1 MAAMITRPDVAPQ
14 KLLIGGQWTDASSGR
29 AFKTINPAT
38 EEPICDVAE
47 GTAADIDR
55 AVQAARK
62 AFESG
67 PWPKMSASERGKL
80 LWRIADLLERSVDD
94 FAMLESMDA
103 GKPLGEAKAVDLGEC
118 IEVLRYY
125 AGFATKITGET
136 LPAAGASFVYTLRE
150 PVGVIG
156 AITPWNFPLLL
167 SIWKIAPALA
177 AGNTVVHKPA
187 SWTPLTALRFA
198 KLCQE
203 AGLPDGVLNVVT
215 GPGSSTGQA
224 LVTHPGVDKIA
235 FTGET
240 STGKSIMRSAADTLK
255 RVSLELGGKS
265 PNIVFAD
272 ADLDAAAR
280 GAINGIFYNKGEV
293 CCAGSRLLVEESA
306 HDALLERI
314 QGRLKKFTV
323 GDPLDPKTRMGPVV
337 SRSQLDKV
345 QAAIE
350 AGKKEGAKL
359 VAGGD
364 RPPGLS
370 KGYYL
375 NPTLF
380 DGARNDMTI
389 AREEIFGPVLVAIP
403 FKTVEDAVSLG
414 NDTPYG
420 LSAAVWTKDVKKAHR
435 AARALKAG
443 TVWVNTYN
451 LFDPTAPFGG
461 YKQSGF
467 GRELGKDAL
476 DLYTQVKTVWV
487 DLS

>member
-1 MAAMITRPDVAPQ
+1 MSTLTTGAPQ
-14 KLLIGGQWTDASSGR
+14 KLFIGGQWTDASTGR
-29 AFKTINPAT
+29 SFGTINPAT
-38 EEPICDVAE
+38 EEKICDIAE
-47 GTAADIDR
+47 GDAKDVDR

-62 AFESG
+62 AFEEG
-67 PWPKMSASERGKL
+67 AWPKMSAADRGKL
-80 LWRIADLLERSVDD
+80 LWKIADLLEANVDE
-94 FAMLESMDA
+94 FARLESMDA
-103 GKPLGEAKAVDLGEC
+103 GKPVAEAKAVDLGEC
-118 IEVLRYY
+118 IGVLRYY
-125 AGFATKITGET
+125 AGYTTKITGDT
-136 LPAAGASFVYTLRE
+136 LPASAAAFVYTLRE

-177 AGNTVVHKPA
+177 AGNTLVHKPA

-215 GPGSSTGQA
+215 GPGSTAGQA
-224 LVTHPGVDKIA
+224 LVVHPGVDKIA

-240 STGKSIMRSAADTLK
+240 STGKSIMKGAADTLK
-255 RVSLELGGKS
+255 RISLELGGKS

-293 CCAGSRLLVEESA
+293 CCAGSRLFVEESV
-306 HDALLERI
+306 HDALLEKI

-337 SRSQLDKV
+337 SKSQLEKV
-345 QAAIE
+345 QQAIE
-350 AGKKEGAKL
+350 SGQKEGAKL
-359 VAGGD
+359 VTGGD
-364 RPPGLS
+364 RPAGLP

-380 DGARNDMTI
+380 DGVSNDMKL
-389 AREEIFGPVLVAIP
+389 AREEIFGPVLATIP
-403 FKTVEDAVSLG
+403 FKSVDEALAKG
-414 NDTPYG
+414 NDTLYG
-420 LSAAVWTKDVKKAHR
+420 LSAAVWTRDIKKAHR
-435 AARALKAG
+435 AARALRAG

-451 LFDPTAPFGG
+451 MFDATAPFGG

-467 GRELGKDAL
+467 GRELGKEAMG
-476 DLYTQVKTVWV
+476 LYTQVKTVWV

>member
-1 MAAMITRPDVAPQ
+1 MPTTLTLPAQ
-14 KLLIGGQWTDASSGR
+14 KLLIGGRWVEPSTGR
-29 AFKTINPAT
+29 SFPTINPAT
-38 EEPICDVAE
+38 EEAICEIAE
-47 GTAADIDR
+47 GDARDVGL
-55 AVQAARK
+55 AVAAARK
-62 AFESG
+62 AFEEG
-67 PWPKMSASERGKL
+67 AWPKMSASARGTL
-80 LWRIADLLERSVDD
+80 LWRIADLLEKNVDE
-94 FAMLESMDA
+94 FALLETMDA
-103 GKPLGEAKAVDLGEC
+103 GKPLAESKAVDLHEC

-125 AGFATKITGET
+125 AGAATKITGET

-187 SWTPLTALRFA
+187 SWTPLTALRFGR
-198 KLCQE
+198 LCQE

-215 GPGSSTGQA
+215 GPGSTAGQA
-224 LVTHPGVDKIA
+224 LVDHPGVDKIA

-240 STGKSIMRSAADTLK
+240 STGKSIMRGAAGTLK

-280 GAINGIFYNKGEV
+280 GAVNGIFYNKGEV
-293 CCAGSRLLVEESA
+293 CCAGSRLFVEEGV
-306 HDALLERI
+306 HDALLEKI
-314 QGRLKKFTV
+314 QGRMKKFTV
-323 GDPLDPKTRMGPVV
+323 GDPMDPKTRMGPVV
-337 SRSQLDKV
+337 SKSQLEKV

-350 AGKKEGAKL
+350 SGKKEGAKL
-359 VAGGD
+359 VMGGD
-364 RPPGLS
+364 RPAFP

-380 DGARNDMTI
+380 DGVSNDMTL
-389 AREEIFGPVLVAIP
+389 AREEIFGPVLATIP
-403 FKTVEDAVSLG
+403 FKTVEEAVAKG

-420 LSAAVWTKDVKKAHR
+420 LSAAVWTKDLKKAHR

-451 LFDPTAPFGG
+451 VFDATAPFGG

-467 GRELGKDAL
+467 GRELGMGAL